1 VIREDAAQ
9 CEGEACKATVTLGM
23 MARFKNGAEV
33 SKTVTSGL
41 RTEFSGMPAASRA
54 AFYGYKEL
62 GNGLTMQPDLLKKL
76 DN

>member
-1 VIREDAAQ
+1 
-9 CEGEACKATVTLGM
+9 
-23 MARFKNGAEV
+23 
-33 SKTVTSGL
+33 
-41 RTEFSGMPAASRA
+41 MPAASRA